1 LKPELSSFDIAFAA
15 AELNQLLKGFWIS
28 NIYQLNPRTLLLKLR
43 GPEGAERN
51 LILEGGRRVHT
62 TSYAFEKPLKPPA
75 FCMALR
81 KYLRNGRIGEV
92 QQYRFERIVEILVA
106 TKGGDHRVIVELF
119 SKGNIILVGPDN
131 KVLHALS
138 YRRMRDRSILR
149 GEAFVY
155 PPSRSED
162 PRALQREDFRN
173 LRNFGQLEVVR
184 AVARFL
190 GMGGTYAEE
199 ILLGAGVTK
208 NFPCASLGDM
218 DLDSIF
224 DSLQKLLSVLS
235 AGNAK
240 PGIYIDEDGNWVDVA
255 PIELKQY
262 AHLKRSSFQTFN
274 EALDE
279 YYAKMLASG
288 KLLDAKRL
296 MEREVERLERILQG
310 QVMTV
315 SESKREAE
323 VSRRIGDLIYRHLN
337 ELQFLL
343 QSVMEDKRGGKSWHQ
358 IVERLEREKR
368 QGLVPAAYF
377 QTLRPETLSLQVSV
391 EEQVFPLDIRLSAQR
406 NGAQYYAEAKKA
418 ERKIGG
424 VEKAIEETRRKIE
437 KVRLQA
443 VERVE
448 AVSET
453 TPKRRKRDWY
463 EKFRWF
469 FSSVGFLTVGGR
481 DASTNEVLI
490 RRHMEPQDVVFH
502 ADLPGAPFVL
512 IKTGGKKPTEK
523 TLKEAAQFAA
533 SYSRAWKEGVAAVD
547 VYWVSPQQVSKTP
560 PSGEY
565 LPRGSFMIRGTKN
578 YVKGVPLEISI
589 GVKSEDGALQVVGGP
604 TEAIVSQTKLL
615 VALAPGKGSSE
626 RLARLIRNRLAQSAS
641 NEERSAVVKIPIEE
655 IQRFIPA
662 GGGSVK

>member
-1 LKPELSSFDIAFAA
+1 LKAELSSFDIAFVA
-15 AELNQLLKGFWIS
+15 AELNQLLKGFWIG
-28 NIYQLNPRTLLLKLR
+28 NIYQLNPKTLLLKLR
-43 GPEGAERN
+43 GSEGAERS

-62 TSYAFEKPLKPPA
+62 TSYTFERPLKPPA
-75 FCMALR
+75 FSMALR
-81 KYLRNGRIGEV
+81 KYLRNGRIGKV

-138 YRRMRDRSILR
+138 YRRMRDRNILR

-155 PPSRSED
+155 PPRKSED

-173 LRNFGQLEVVR
+173 LRSFGQIEVVR

-190 GMGGTYAEE
+190 GIGGPYAEE
-199 ILLGAGVTK
+199 ILLRAGVAK
-208 NFPCASLGDM
+208 NVPCASLGDM
-218 DLDSIF
+218 DLNAIF
-224 DSLQKLLSVLS
+224 DGLQKLLSVLS

-255 PIELKQY
+255 PIELKQC
-262 AHLKRSSFQTFN
+262 AHLKHSGFQTFN

-279 YYAKMLASG
+279 YYTKVLASG
-288 KLLDAKRL
+288 KVLDAKRL
-296 MEREVERLERILQG
+296 VEKEVARLERILRDQER
-310 QVMTV
+310 TV
-315 SESKREAE
+315 SESRREVE

-343 QSVMEDKRGGKSWHQ
+343 QSVMEDKRRGKSWDQ
-358 IVERLEREKR
+358 IVERLEMEKG
-368 QGLVPAAYF
+368 QAFVPAVYF
-377 QTLRPETLSLQVSV
+377 QALRPETLSIQVSV
-391 EEQVFPLDIRLSAQR
+391 EEQVFLLDLRLSAQR

-437 KVRLQA
+437 KARLQA

-448 AVSET
+448 AVSELL
-453 TPKRRKRDWY
+453 PKRKKRDWY

-469 FSSVGFLTVGGR
+469 FSSDGSLAVGGR

-490 RRHMEPQDVVFH
+490 RRHMEPQDMVFH
-502 ADLPGAPFVL
+502 ADLPGAPFAL
-512 IKTGGKKPTEK
+512 IKTGGKNPTEK

-589 GVKSEDGALQVVGGP
+589 GVKREDGASQVVGGP
-604 TEAIVSQTKLL
+604 TEAIVSQTKLFVTL
-615 VALAPGKGSSE
+615 VPGKESSE
-626 RLARLIRNRLAQSAS
+626 RLARLIRNRLAHSAS
-641 NEERSAVVKIPIEE
+641 NEERSAVVKMPIEE

-662 GGGSVK
+662 GRGAVK